1 VQCET
6 ITPGSEPDPT
16 HINYI
21 VFISLP
27 EWYRGVIRSASADRV
42 EWEVQFEDGDFD
54 TAICRKCVRPYLPY
68 TLDEEVDWRD
78 SDEDVYYRGRV
89 MDVMLGDGGEELY
102 DIRLDGYLEVLRDI
116 SPVDMRRFENLS
128 DPDGVF
134 DLGTRVVAM
143 YDGME
148 DEWYPGVITRR
159 NKDGT
164 FRIIYDDGDIDEQ
177 VPLQFMMLD
186 E

>member
-1 VQCET
+1 VSHRTVQCET

-102 DIRLDGYLEVLRDI
+102 DIRLDGYLEVLRY
-116 SPVDMRRFENLS
+116 F
-128 DPDGVF
+128 
-134 DLGTRVVAM
+134 
-143 YDGME
+143 
-148 DEWYPGVITRR
+148 TRR
-159 NKDGT
+159 HAS
-164 FRIIYDDGDIDEQ
+164 FRKSFRR
-177 VPLQFMMLD
+177 P
-186 E
+186 